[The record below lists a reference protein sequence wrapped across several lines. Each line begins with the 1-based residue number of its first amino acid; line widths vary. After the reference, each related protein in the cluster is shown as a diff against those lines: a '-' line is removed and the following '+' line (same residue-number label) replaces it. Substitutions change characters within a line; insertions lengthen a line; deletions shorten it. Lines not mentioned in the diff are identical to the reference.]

1 MTKGIDMSDWKELEK
16 QCAECK
22 RCALWEN
29 RKNVVIGRGNKQ
41 ADLMLVGE
49 APGEEEDKQGRAFVG
64 KAGQLLAMALSALS
78 IEQEDYYICNII
90 KCRPQNN
97 RTPYEEEIES
107 CKPYLDRQIDM
118 IKPKVIVLMGNTAA
132 SSIINKKV
140 KITRQRGTWD
150 VYKGIPVL
158 LTYHPAA
165 LLRDE
170 SKKIDMWRDIKSAW
184 KKIKANS

>member
-1 MTKGIDMSDWKELEK
+1 MTNDILTSEWQELEK

-22 RCALWEN
+22 RCSLWEN
-29 RKNVVIGRGNKQ
+29 RKNVVIGRGSKT

-64 KAGQLLAMALSALS
+64 KAGQLLSMALSSLS
-78 IEQEDYYICNII
+78 IEEKDYYICNVI

-107 CKPYLDRQIDM
+107 CMPYLDRQIDLVR
-118 IKPKVIVLMGNTAA
+118 PKIIILLGNTAA
-132 SSIINKKV
+132 SSLIRKNIR
-140 KITRQRGTWD
+140 ITQQRGTWD
-150 VYKGIPVL
+150 VYKGIPVIM
-158 LTYHPAA
+158 TYHPAA

-184 KKIKANS
+184 KRLKG